1 MEVTPMKR
9 LKRIAA
15 ALLSAL
21 TAMLLLP
28 VQAHAAGNIELNR
41 DMSLNVSYVDGK
53 TYLSGAQFDIYLVA
67 TVDKCGELTT
77 TETFSLFNV
86 DIRGKND
93 EAWNKVAS
101 TLDGYILRDKIAPT
115 DSAKTNAQGL
125 AAFPS
130 TQEHLTPGL
139 YLVKGQ
145 RHKQDGTIYEAATFM
160 VMVPGIDMEANA
172 WIYDVTVNAKFI
184 SYPEQVVD
192 PDATTRKVL
201 KVWKDSGHEQSRPK
215 KVVVQL
221 IRDSEIVDTVTL
233 TRRYVDFS
241 YVDGNEYVF
250 MDKEDYTPYTFTKD
264 QIEEELLF
272 MPEGGMPDMQVL
284 TWDGQLLA
292 LELPQTVDLEIVET
306 APGIKGASASARNK
320 PATLSTGLVIQ
331 VPEYLSPGEKIRIHI
346 EERRYMGR
354 AD

>member
-1 MEVTPMKR
+1 MKR

-67 TVDKCGELTT
+67 TVDECGELTT

-125 AAFPS
+125 AVFPN
-130 TQEHLTPGL
+130 TQERLTPGL

-172 WIYDVTVNAKFI
+172 WIYDVAVNAKFI
-184 SYPEQVVD
+184 SYPAPTASLD
-192 PDATTRKVL
+192 TSTRKVL

-215 KVVVQL
+215 EVVVQL

-233 TRRYVDFS
+233 NAANNWRYTWENLPGGHKWTVVEKEQKGYTVTVTQEGITFVVTNTYGGS
-241 YVDGNEYVF
+241 GSPSGGDGSG
-250 MDKEDYTPYTFTKD
+250 KPPLIQT
-264 QIEEELLF
+264 
-272 MPEGGMPDMQVL
+272 
-284 TWDGQLLA
+284 GQLWWPVPVLLA
-292 LELPQTVDLEIVET
+292 GGLLLIVL
-306 APGIKGASASARNK
+306 GLIRRRNI
-320 PATLSTGLVIQ
+320 GD
-331 VPEYLSPGEKIRIHI
+331 EK
-346 EERRYMGR
+346 
-354 AD
+354 

>member
-1 MEVTPMKR
+1 MKR

-28 VQAHAAGNIELNR
+28 VQAHAAGSIELNR
-41 DMSLNVSYVDGK
+41 DMSLTVSYVDGK

-233 TRRYVDFS
+233 NAANNWRYTWENLPSGHKWTVVEKELEGYTVTVKQEGITFVVTNTYGEADLPEDTPPKPPLIQTGQLWWPVPALLAGGLLLIVFGLIRRKS
-241 YVDGNEYVF
+241 HGNE
-250 MDKEDYTPYTFTKD
+250 
-264 QIEEELLF
+264 
-272 MPEGGMPDMQVL
+272 
-284 TWDGQLLA
+284 A
-292 LELPQTVDLEIVET
+292 
-306 APGIKGASASARNK
+306 
-320 PATLSTGLVIQ
+320 
-331 VPEYLSPGEKIRIHI
+331 
-346 EERRYMGR
+346 
-354 AD
+354 

>member
-1 MEVTPMKR
+1 MKR

-21 TAMLLLP
+21 TAVLLLP
-28 VQAHAAGNIELNR
+28 VQAYAAGSIELNR
-41 DMSLNVSYVDGK
+41 DMSLTVSYVDGK

-67 TVDKCGELTT
+67 TVDECGELTT

-101 TLDGYILRDKIAPT
+101 TLEGYILRDKIAPT
-115 DSAKTNAQGL
+115 DSAKTDAQGL
-125 AAFPS
+125 AVFPS
-130 TQEHLTPGL
+130 AQERLTPGL

-184 SYPEQVVD
+184 SYPAPTTSLD
-192 PDATTRKVL
+192 TSTRKVL

-215 KVVVQL
+215 EVVVQL

-233 TRRYVDFS
+233 NAANNWRYTWENLPGGHKWTV
-241 YVDGNEYVF
+241 VE
-250 MDKEDYTPYTFTKD
+250 KEQKGYTVTVTQEGITFVVTNTY
-264 QIEEELLF
+264 
-272 MPEGGMPDMQVL
+272 GGSGSSSGGGGSGKPPLIQ
-284 TWDGQLLA
+284 TGQLWWPVPVLLA
-292 LELPQTVDLEIVET
+292 GGLLLIVL
-306 APGIKGASASARNK
+306 GLIRRRNI
-320 PATLSTGLVIQ
+320 GD
-331 VPEYLSPGEKIRIHI
+331 EK
-346 EERRYMGR
+346 
-354 AD
+354 